1 MYLLRSRCKCVNSLH
16 AEGQTWRKARNTF
29 FESMLLYPIS
39 SRHFKITCDRVGHF
53 LQSVV
58 AACHTPAAG
67 GGVSCKKSSWQQLV
81 LDVTHI
87 FLPVCQFATY
97 LFSTLTP
104 TCPPVP
110 DPLIIPPAY
119 RPSDV
124 SSGLFYLFFSR
135 LCLQPFGQ
143 TSCWRTLFLLN
154 STSCRRCFRNT
165 EIWFKDGNHFKK
177 RIKAGKLSSLPRE
190 GCTVWCCSRVF
201 NCKHT

>member
-1 MYLLRSRCKCVNSLH
+1 
-16 AEGQTWRKARNTF
+16 
-29 FESMLLYPIS
+29 MLLYPIS

-53 LQSVV
+53 LQSV
-58 AACHTPAAG
+58 AAARHTPAAG

-119 RPSDV
+119 GRTDV
-124 SSGLFYLFFSR
+124 SSGSFLFIFFPFMFAAIWTDF
-135 LCLQPFGQ
+135 LQTNPVFVEFY
-143 TSCWRTLFLLN
+143 FLQ
-154 STSCRRCFRNT
+154 
-165 EIWFKDGNHFKK
+165 K
-177 RIKAGKLSSLPRE
+177 
-190 GCTVWCCSRVF
+190 VF
-201 NCKHT
+201 

>member
-1 MYLLRSRCKCVNSLH
+1 
-16 AEGQTWRKARNTF
+16 
-29 FESMLLYPIS
+29 MLLYPIS

-119 RPSDV
+119 RRSDV
-124 SSGLFYLFFSR
+124 SSGLFLFFFPIYVCR
-135 LCLQPFGQ
+135 LLDRLPAEEPC
-143 TSCWRTLFLLN
+143 FLLN

-177 RIKAGKLSSLPRE
+177 RIKAGKL
-190 GCTVWCCSRVF
+190 
-201 NCKHT
+201 

>member
-1 MYLLRSRCKCVNSLH
+1 
-16 AEGQTWRKARNTF
+16 
-29 FESMLLYPIS
+29 MLLYPIS

-119 RPSDV
+119 RRPDV
-124 SSGLFYLFFSR
+124 SFGLFLFIFFPFMFAAVWTDF
-135 LCLQPFGQ
+135 LQTNPVFVEFY
-143 TSCWRTLFLLN
+143 FLQ
-154 STSCRRCFRNT
+154 
-165 EIWFKDGNHFKK
+165 K
-177 RIKAGKLSSLPRE
+177 
-190 GCTVWCCSRVF
+190 VF
-201 NCKHT
+201 

>member
-53 LQSVV
+53 LQSV
-58 AACHTPAAG
+58 AAARHTLAAG
-67 GGVSCKKSSWQQLV
+67 GGVSCEKSSWQQLV

-124 SSGLFYLFFSR
+124 SSGLFYFFFPVYVCSR
-135 LCLQPFGQ
+135 LDRLPAEEPCFY
-143 TSCWRTLFLLN
+143 WILLPAEGVLETQK
-154 STSCRRCFRNT
+154 SGLRM
-165 EIWFKDGNHFKK
+165 EIILKSG
-177 RIKAGKLSSLPRE
+177 
-190 GCTVWCCSRVF
+190 
-201 NCKHT
+201 